1 MLQVSQYSPDQQPIW
16 DKFASQAKNSTFLHQ
31 RGFMDYHADRFVD
44 NSLLVWDK
52 QELVAILPANRVG
65 AELFSHAGLTYGGL
79 LVGAGAKLKELI
91 SYWAAVLAF
100 LEKSEI
106 STLYYKSVPAHYHR
120 GLGLEEQYIFF
131 LIEAA
136 IHRCDTSFV
145 VDNQQFSGYNYRR
158 TRSIKKAAKYQPR
171 IENTDFV
178 QFWEEILSPN
188 LEERFGVKPVHSLQE
203 ISLLKSRFPDNIF
216 QYNIFLEDKIAAGVT
231 IFKTDTTAHA
241 QYISTNEWGKSTG
254 AVDFLFDHLIRQTF
268 GNLPFFSFGI
278 ANEQQ
283 GKALNWGLT
292 EWKESFNPLVFPQQ
306 FYKIDTK
313 MWERLEKM

>member
-1 MLQVSQYSPDQQPIW
+1 MLQISQYSPDQQAIW
-16 DKFASQAKNSTFLHQ
+16 DKFALQAKNSTFLHQ

-44 NSLLVWDK
+44 NSLLVWNNR
-52 QELVAILPANRVG
+52 ELVAILPANRIG
-65 AELFSHAGLTYGGL
+65 DELFSHAGLTYGDL
-79 LVGAGAKLKELI
+79 LVCMDSKLKDLI

-100 LEKSEI
+100 LDNAGI

-131 LIEAA
+131 LINAE
-136 IHRCDTSFV
+136 IYRCDTCFV
-145 VDNQQFSGYNYRR
+145 IDNQQFSGYNHRR
-158 TRSIKKAAKYQPR
+158 TRSIKKAAKHQHR

-178 QFWEEILSPN
+178 QFWEEILIPN

-203 ISLLKSRFPDNIF
+203 ISLLKSRFPENIF
-216 QYNIFLEDKIAAGVT
+216 QYNIFLDEKIAAGVT

-254 AVDFLFDHLIRQTF
+254 AVDLLFDYLIREAF
-268 GNLPFFSFGI
+268 ADLHFFSFGI